1 LARIHRGIKALPELP
16 LEEELH
22 RLLDRFEAQPEGR
35 LFAPLAD
42 CYRRLGRLDEAYKV
56 CVDGLTRHPRYST
69 GFVILGKIHLD
80 REEAGEA
87 RTAFE
92 TVLSI
97 DPENL
102 IALRQLALDAQR
114 RGDPD
119 LARARWEQVLG
130 LDPDG
135 TDAQRALE
143 ELGVPGSDAAP
154 TETGEPEASAP
165 HQTPE
170 EPSSPAPV
178 PRPEMAVGRDSG
190 AQENVGGD
198 AEKNVGGDAEKAEV
212 LTAMSRE
219 DSLQP
224 RHGIQRTESGD
235 EAETIIT
242 VTLADIY
249 CEQGF
254 KAKALEMYRTV
265 LERHPE
271 AARVAGLQEKVDQIE
286 AEMALLARRFQQSPD
301 EVPQA
306 QLEELESAPGADD
319 DDDDLAGDDEGVR
332 KFRAWVKKRKKPGS

>member
-1 LARIHRGIKALPELP
+1 MTEHLSLARIHRGIKALPALP

-22 RLLDRFEAQPEGR
+22 RLLDRFEEQPEGR

-80 REEAGEA
+80 REEGTDA

-102 IALRQLALDAQR
+102 VALRHLALDAEQ
-114 RGDPD
+114 RGDHD
-119 LARARWEQVLG
+119 GAVARWEQVRA

-135 TDAQRALE
+135 RDAEDALAVLE
-143 ELGVPGSDAAP
+143 GATMAPPEASPASPDVALAAGANSKEDSGSDAVL
-154 TETGEPEASAP
+154 EKQSQRVENEPEIL
-165 HQTPE
+165 
-170 EPSSPAPV
+170 V
-178 PRPEMAVGRDSG
+178 
-190 AQENVGGD
+190 
-198 AEKNVGGDAEKAEV
+198 
-212 LTAMSRE
+212 AMSRE
-219 DSLQP
+219 DSLHLGQ
-224 RHGIQRTESGD
+224 GVQRTDGGD

-265 LERHPE
+265 LERYPE
-271 AARVAGLQEKVDQIE
+271 AAKVAGLQEKVDQIE
-286 AEMALLARRFQQSPD
+286 AEMESLAKRFQQTSGEAP
-301 EVPQA
+301 EA
-306 QLEELESAPGADD
+306 QLEDLESSAPPLTPPEEEDAQDD
-319 DDDDLAGDDEGVR
+319 GVQ
-332 KFRAWVKKRKKPGS
+332 KFREWVQKRNKPGS